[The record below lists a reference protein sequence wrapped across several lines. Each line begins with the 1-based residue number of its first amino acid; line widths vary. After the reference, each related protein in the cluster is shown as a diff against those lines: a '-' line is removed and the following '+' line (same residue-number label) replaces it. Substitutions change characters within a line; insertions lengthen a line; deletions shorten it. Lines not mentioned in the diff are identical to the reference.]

1 MSVVNYY
8 YSLNNNPEELIYN
21 LLRGGSLKSHRVLIS
36 FGTVL
41 DVLERRGGGTV
52 VNVGSRTKIPRSLT
66 SYSRHYTD

>member
-41 DVLERRGGGTV
+41 DVLERRGGG
-52 VNVGSRTKIPRSLT
+52 LL
-66 SYSRHYTD
+66 